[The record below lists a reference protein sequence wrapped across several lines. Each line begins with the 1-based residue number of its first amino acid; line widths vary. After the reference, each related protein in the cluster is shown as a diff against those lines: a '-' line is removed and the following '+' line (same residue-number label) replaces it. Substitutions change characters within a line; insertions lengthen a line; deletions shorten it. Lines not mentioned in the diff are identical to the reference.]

1 MKLIKKILL
10 SVALCGIGCS
20 VHAQVKEPNP
30 YDNLRP
36 WVDDSTKALT
46 KVFYTGEWGGFLGED
61 ATIERNA
68 AENKV
73 SKKYKGERYDSETR
87 KSYETSITETWTY
100 TENRNLGWVLYKK
113 EEVDSLGNLLAEIVQ
128 TRVLADDGKVLK
140 EEEISR
146 DLKTEIS
153 DTIKSENGVPVY
165 MTGYTQKMQND
176 TTVFTADYG
185 GVKMYDK
192 NGKLIYDEIPQIL
205 RFSYGYNSKG
215 QQTWYRN
222 ESWNAEKG
230 AYETSLFRES
240 TYNDAGVL
248 TKIEQKQQD
257 ATTGELIPSSQ
268 TVYIFDEKG
277 LVVEDEFYTWNATSG
292 EYKYKSGTEYG
303 YDSKN
308 RLIMIR
314 AGREQ
319 RDYVYD
325 DKGNLTLAFFFETSN
340 YYGGNYMVCEY
351 EGGEKKYEAFD
362 ASKYPTDSYPA
373 NSPVAQHGKLQ
384 VSGKNIVDVNGE
396 VVVLKGI
403 STHDIFW
410 MKSCYKESAIDA
422 MVDDWGINVFRI
434 ASYAEEYVKSESEG
448 NNRKAFIDELV
459 DICAQKGVYCIIDW
473 HVLNKGTN
481 DPWTVID
488 EAKEFFDYMSKT
500 HAGKAHVM
508 YELCNEPNGDVSWAR
523 IKSYAQE
530 VIDVIVKNDPNSII
544 ITGTPVWSQRVI
556 AAADSP
562 LDYPN
567 SMYTLHFYADT
578 HKEDLREHADQAIA
592 KGCPIFVSEFG
603 TCNSSGNGGF
613 NPTESVKWFKWM
625 KENNISWANWSWA
638 DKKETASILKPGS
651 CGSDM
656 WHRFTGSGAL
666 IHWALTNSELSG
678 EDSIKLAAKAYEKDT
693 YLSYIKER
701 IDYVGEC
708 IAENPSL
715 LEEGDVAALIDC
727 AYRKD
732 CEKEDPALSQEEN
745 YDRLASCIKDKKSS
759 VNVVPQLWGVS
770 AYPNPVS
777 DVLTVDYVGSDYV
790 VSLIDVK
797 GVTVLNQECE
807 NGRTE
812 INVSY
817 LAPGAYLLKVESNG
831 KYYLEKIQKN

>member
-1 MKLIKKILL
+1 MKYKNSKHTIIFPLVLAVGIVLGILL
-10 SVALCGIGCS
+10 GQFVGRNKAETQLRTLISRTGLTSPNKLMQTCMLVENKFVDSISMDSLTELVIPLMMKELDPHSEYIPARDMQAMNESLEGEFDGIG
-20 VHAQVKEPNP
+20 VM
-30 YDNLRP
+30 
-36 WVDDSTKALT
+36 
-46 KVFYTGEWGGFLGED
+46 F
-61 ATIERNA
+61 NA
-68 AENKV
+68 ATDTV
-73 SKKYKGERYDSETR
+73 
-87 KSYETSITETWTY
+87 I
-100 TENRNLGWVLYKK
+100 VLSVIPNGPSAKAGIVAGDRII
-113 EEVDSLGNLLAEIVQ
+113 EV
-128 TRVLADDGKVLK
+128 
-140 EEEISR
+140 
-146 DLKTEIS
+146 
-153 DTIKSENGVPVY
+153 
-165 MTGYTQKMQND
+165 ND
-176 TTVFTADYG
+176 TLVA
-185 GVKMYDK
+185 GVKM
-192 NGKLIYDEIPQIL
+192 
-205 RFSYGYNSKG
+205 S
-215 QQTWYRN
+215 
-222 ESWNAEKG
+222 
-230 AYETSLFRES
+230 
-240 TYNDAGVL
+240 
-248 TKIEQKQQD
+248 QD
-257 ATTGELIPSSQ
+257 AIVKRLRGRR
-268 TVYIFDEKG
+268 
-277 LVVEDEFYTWNATSG
+277 
-292 EYKYKSGTEYG
+292 GTEVKL
-303 YDSKN
+303 SLK
-308 RLIMIR
+308 R
-314 AGREQ
+314 
-319 RDYVYD
+319 
-325 DKGNLTLAFFFETSN
+325 
-340 YYGGNYMVCEY
+340 
-351 EGGEKKYEAFD
+351 
-362 ASKYPTDSYPA
+362 
-373 NSPVAQHGKLQ
+373 HG
-384 VSGKNIVDVNGE
+384 
-396 VVVLKGI
+396 
-403 STHDIFW
+403 
-410 MKSCYKESAIDA
+410 
-422 MVDDWGINVFRI
+422 
-434 ASYAEEYVKSESEG
+434 
-448 NNRKAFIDELV
+448 IDELV

-473 HVLNKGTN
+473 HILNKNTN
-481 DPWTVID
+481 DPWYAMD
-488 EAKEFFDYMSKT
+488 QAKEFFDYMSKK

-508 YELCNEPNGDVSWAR
+508 YELCNEPNGNISWAR

-790 VSLIDVK
+790 VSLIDMK

-807 NGRTE
+807 NGRSE